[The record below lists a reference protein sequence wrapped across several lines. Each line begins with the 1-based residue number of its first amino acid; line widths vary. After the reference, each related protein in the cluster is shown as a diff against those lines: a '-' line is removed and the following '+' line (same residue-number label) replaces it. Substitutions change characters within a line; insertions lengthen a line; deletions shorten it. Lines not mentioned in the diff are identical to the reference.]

1 MIASC
6 HDAGLFRYRTM
17 DVLKYL
23 LLPFLFILQT
33 SCAHF
38 DKSRPGWDAFG
49 AEIEEKPVTLHV
61 RTVGKGPA
69 VILLH
74 GFAANSATWRYLV
87 PELAKY
93 HAVHMLDLKGFG
105 ESPKPDDNAYSIYDQ
120 AQLVIDFIKEKQ
132 FKQISIV
139 GHSYGGGVALVS
151 SLYLSRQYPGILKQL
166 ILIDSIA
173 YEQETPFFIN
183 MLATPFLGELVAYT
197 WPTSWQV
204 NNVLKK
210 AYFNDE
216 LITDEMIRIYSEP
229 LNKAG
234 AKNAMLTTAKQI
246 LPADLN
252 KFSRQYNQIKATTK
266 IIWGDND
273 EITPL
278 KSALKLHQAI
288 ENSSLSIINKC
299 GHIPHEECPEK
310 TIPIIVDFLKND

>member
-6 HDAGLFRYRTM
+6 HAAGLYRYSTM

-38 DKSRPGWDAFG
+38 DKTRPGWDAFG
-49 AEIEEKPVTLHV
+49 AEAEEKSVKLHV
-61 RTVGKGPA
+61 RTVGKGA
-69 VILLH
+69 DIILLH
-74 GFAANSATWRYLV
+74 GFAANSATWRYLL
-87 PELAKY
+87 PELTKD
-93 HAVHMLDLKGFG
+93 HTVHMLDLKGFG
-105 ESPKPDDNAYSIYDQ
+105 DSPKPDDNAYSIYDQ
-120 AQLVIDFIKEKQ
+120 AQLVIDFIKEKK
-132 FKQISIV
+132 FKKISIV

-151 SLYLSRQYPGILKQL
+151 SLYLSKQYPDMLKQL
-166 ILIDSIA
+166 VLIDSIA

-183 MLATPFLGELVAYT
+183 MLATPILGKLFAYT
-197 WPTSWQV
+197 WPTNWQV

-216 LITDEMIRIYSEP
+216 LITDEIIRIYSEP
-229 LNKAG
+229 LRKQG
-234 AKNAMLTTAKQI
+234 AKNAMLTTARQI

-252 KFSRQYNQIKATTK
+252 KFSRQYNQIKSPTK

-278 KSALKLHQAI
+278 ETALKLNKVI
-288 ENSSLSIINKC
+288 ESSSLSIISKC

-310 TIPIIVDFLKND
+310 TIPVIVDFLKK